1 MDTVEFLGL
10 KSSHNPFRW
19 HLEVVPHISTSVNF
33 LFGGC
38 GLVSHEAYEPFI
50 ALRQAE
56 RRRR

>member
-1 MDTVEFLGL
+1 MRAKMSECLINMRWNDPQAWETV
-10 KSSHNPFRW
+10 SRN
-19 HLEVVPHISTSVNF
+19 V
-33 LFGGC
+33 FGGF